1 MDEEQPEVLSS
12 FFPGPPPF
20 YKHFTAENVA
30 ALKQFKADNPSAS
43 NDGASSPQLSA
54 SQLLSLPTELRYLVP
69 PEPPAED
76 HEFRVFGETTKARG
90 NDEFE
95 GIVEWIGR
103 SMNERQ
109 PPLKDWEYQ
118 RLYPASPP
126 SPAPGDDPID
136 PSKWSLDRQRYLF
149 SFLRSALLQFVGLL
163 GIVAENPTSEEKDE
177 KLKNIL
183 TLVTNMHALINEY
196 RPHQARETLIH
207 IMELQLERKKAE
219 VAGIR
224 RMSHKVQ
231 ETLRDFATN
240 APDATTGLA
249 PEYAV
254 APSAEEMRK
263 ESQRHMWAVMDEIL
277 GS

>member
-1 MDEEQPEVLSS
+1 MEEEQPEVLSS
-12 FFPGPPPF
+12 FFPDPPPF

-30 ALKQFKADNPSAS
+30 TLKQLKTDTADGNS
-43 NDGASSPQLSA
+43 DGATSPRLSA

-76 HEFRVFGETTKARG
+76 NEFRIFGETTKARG

-109 PPLKDWEYQ
+109 PPLKDWEYK

-126 SPAPGDDPID
+126 SAPGDDSID
-136 PSKWSLDRQRYLF
+136 PTKWSLDRQKYLF
-149 SFLRSALLQFVGLL
+149 SFLRSALLQFVDLL
-163 GIVAENPTSEEKDE
+163 GIVADDPSSEDKDE

-219 VAGIR
+219 IAGIK
-224 RMSHKVQ
+224 RMSQKVTD
-231 ETLRDFATN
+231 TLRDFATN
-240 APDATTGLA
+240 APDTAATLV
-249 PEYAV
+249 PEHA
-254 APSAEEMRK
+254 AALTEEEKRK
-263 ESQRHMWAVMDEIL
+263 EVQRHMWAAMDEIL
-277 GS
+277 GH